1 MTNLALRREEVLAW
15 LQERVPPPR
24 LRHILGVEAMA
35 RQLAA
40 HYGLDEEKAAWA
52 GLMHDLAKSFPAEQL
67 LQRVARERELD
78 EIERAEPH
86 ILHAE
91 VGSLLARE
99 QFQVQDAEILAAI
112 ANHTLG
118 QPGMD
123 PLSCVVFVADAL
135 EPNRGSSPELEQL
148 RRLAFVDL
156 SKAVVGVCDLSLRFL
171 LNRNQ
176 VVHPR
181 TLMTRNYFL
190 LHPLDQKDFQ
200 RSASPVLSV
209 VSGGS

>member
-1 MTNLALRREEVLAW
+1 
-15 LQERVPPPR
+15 
-24 LRHILGVEAMA
+24 
-35 RQLAA
+35 
-40 HYGLDEEKAAWA
+40 
-52 GLMHDLAKSFPAEQL
+52 
-67 LQRVARERELD
+67 
-78 EIERAEPH
+78 
-86 ILHAE
+86 
-91 VGSLLARE
+91 LARE

-118 QPGMD
+118 QPGMG

-200 RSASPVLSV
+200 RAASPVLSV